1 MELLHLLLSDVLF
14 DLWVLTGYL
23 MLPKQRIMVDDPFFH
38 VLWGGFIPPVVT
50 TWHRLK
56 EIFNLTVCTGFED
69 NITYLEP
76 DNFVN
81 I

>member
-1 MELLHLLLSDVLF
+1 MGAN
-14 DLWVLTGYL
+14 WVLNVAQTTYNGG
-23 MLPKQRIMVDDPFFH
+23 RPFFSCFM
-38 VLWGGFIPPVVT
+38 GGFIPPVVT

-56 EIFNLTVCTGFED
+56 EIFNLTVCTGFDD